1 MSEIILTDE
10 NFQEEI
16 SNHKGVAIID
26 FWAVWCVPCK
36 MVSPIIE
43 QLSEEYAGQVKVGKL
58 NVDENRQIASQ
69 FGIMS
74 IPTIM
79 IFKDGQMVDQII
91 GAVPKSIIVS
101 KLKNYL

>member
-16 SNHKGVAIID
+16 GNHKGVAIID
-26 FWAVWCVPCK
+26 FWAVWCVPCR

-43 QLSEEYAGQVKVGKL
+43 QISEEYAGQIKVGKL
-58 NVDENRQIASQ
+58 NVDENRNIAAQ

-79 IFKDGQMVDQII
+79 IFQDGQMVDQII
-91 GAVPKSIIVS
+91 GAVPKSVIIAKV
-101 KLKNYL
+101 KNYL

>member
-1 MSEIILTDE
+1 MSEIILKDE

-16 SNHKGVAIID
+16 GGHKGVAIID
-26 FWAVWCVPCK
+26 FWAVWCVPCR

-43 QLSEEYAGQVKVGKL
+43 QIAEEYAGQVKVGKL
-58 NVDENRQIASQ
+58 NVDENRGVAAQ

-91 GAVPKSIIVS
+91 GAVPKSVIVA
-101 KLKNYL
+101 KIKNYL